1 MVKWSNYFQGKN
13 NVDFCCLSKYH
24 WDYLPR
30 NVFTATYGSLP
41 NVLLQAIPLEICYK
55 GPMALFN
62 SGKIFEIILDL
73 QFMLMIIKMGIHF
86 KKTWNG
92 LYHTETSPLIH
103 SENQWTGFYMIG
115 SSIIEELMVAYEW
128 LTLVPYNR
136 PS

>member
-1 MVKWSNYFQGKN
+1 
-13 NVDFCCLSKYH
+13 
-24 WDYLPR
+24 
-30 NVFTATYGSLP
+30 
-41 NVLLQAIPLEICYK
+41 
-55 GPMALFN
+55 
-62 SGKIFEIILDL
+62 
-73 QFMLMIIKMGIHF
+73 MGIHF

-103 SENQWTGFYMIG
+103 SENQWTGLIGIQYKNNMIG